1 MSIKNNKNTK
11 NPQIVK
17 AVDNLE
23 FINISVN
30 KKS

>member
-11 NPQIVK
+11 NSQIVK
-17 AVDNLE
+17 GVDNLE

>member
-17 AVDNLE
+17 SVDNLE